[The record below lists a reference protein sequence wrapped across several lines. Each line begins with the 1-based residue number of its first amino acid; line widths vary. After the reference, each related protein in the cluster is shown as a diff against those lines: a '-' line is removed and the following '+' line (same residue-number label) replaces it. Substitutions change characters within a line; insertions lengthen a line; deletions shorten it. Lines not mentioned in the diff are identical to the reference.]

1 MIPQSPTDG
10 DPVEGVS
17 SARGGVKPEA
27 GMRITP
33 EFVLFVGGTILT
45 VALFAVFIPFCVK
58 VWREDSARRRAGGG
72 GGGAA

>member
-1 MIPQSPTDG
+1 MQHSPADG
-10 DPVEGVS
+10 DPIEGVP

-33 EFVLFVGGTILT
+33 EVMLFVGGAILT